1 MALLH
6 HAKPKAFLST
16 RWDDGDFA
24 QMHPEV
30 TYEEVPTSL
39 KAAVQK
45 YSTGS
50 SLNSDSV
57 EKRAYYWE
65 QATGKVKETPKQ
77 PVPMVKHDN
86 LAATAAGAMILNHM
100 LTENPDNKK
109 FIDKILS
116 IFFGAAL
123 LSKLSVAELSKT
135 HTMLNSSNGM
145 NKQAGVD
152 KCTASC
158 NINENFVVSELLNY
172 SR

>member
-6 HAKPKAFLST
+6 HAKPKSFVQT

-39 KAAVQK
+39 KSAVQK
-45 YSTGS
+45 YANGS

-65 QATGKVKETPKQ
+65 QATGREKEVVKQ
-77 PVPMVKHDN
+77 PTSLIKHDN

-100 LTENPDNKK
+100 LTDNTENKK

-123 LSKLSVAELSKT
+123 ISKLSVAELSKT
-135 HTMLNSSNGM
+135 HSMLNSSNGM
-145 NKQAGVD
+145 KKQAGVD
-152 KCTASC
+152 KSTVSC
-158 NINENFVVSELLNY
+158 SINENFVVSELLNY